1 VFPSARNT
9 FAYRAIG
16 YTVDFAWSWGKGESL
31 SEQTRVRR
39 QKRELIL
46 AAGNEAYPAAVARN
60 QTFTEIRAVYRDLPA
75 GGHSGEAI
83 ETAGRV
89 VSQRD
94 IGGILFATLDDG
106 GAELQVLLTQAGAG
120 EAGGLAGW
128 RQLVDLGDIVAVRG
142 EVVCTSRG
150 ELTVACSH
158 WEMAAKALRPLPAA
172 HRPLSDEVR
181 VRQRY
186 VDLIVRPAARSAVTA
201 RAAVLRSLRESF
213 HPRGYTEVE
222 TPLLHAVPG
231 GANARPFV
239 TRSNALDC
247 DLYLRIAPEL
257 FLKRCIVGGV
267 ERVYEINRNF
277 RNEGVDSSHSPEFSA
292 LEAYAAFADYHDMAE
307 LTASLVRSAVEAVAG
322 GTVARH
328 ADGREIDF
336 GGQWP
341 RITLYG
347 AVSAALG
354 EEVTPQTA
362 VAVLA
367 AAAAK
372 VGIPAIG
379 EGTATQ
385 ADAGRLVEEIFDV
398 IVAPKL
404 ERPTFVFDYPVAT
417 SPLTRAHRSAPGL
430 AEKWDLYVGG
440 MELATAYSELTDPV
454 VQRGRFE
461 AQARLRSRGDEE
473 AMRLDEDFLRAIEY
487 GMPPTGGMGMGID
500 RLLMAITGLGI
511 RETILFPLLRPEQE

>member
-1 VFPSARNT
+1 
-9 FAYRAIG
+9 
-16 YTVDFAWSWGKGESL
+16 L
-31 SEQTRVRR
+31 SEQARVRR
-39 QKRELIL
+39 HKRELLL
-46 AAGNEAYPAAVARN
+46 AAGKEAYPATVARN
-60 QTFTEIRAVYRDLPA
+60 RTFTEIRTAFGDLPP
-75 GGHSGEAI
+75 GGHSGETVD
-83 ETAGRV
+83 TAGRV

-94 IGGILFATLDDG
+94 IGGVFFATLRDD

-120 EAGGLAGW
+120 EVDGLAGW

-150 ELTVACSH
+150 ELTIASSH
-158 WEMAAKALRPLPAA
+158 WEMAAKALRPLPHP

-186 VDLIVRPAARSAVTA
+186 VDLIVRPSARSAVTV

-213 HPRGYTEVE
+213 HQRGYTEVE

-239 TRSNALDC
+239 TRSKALDC

-292 LEAYAAFADYHDMAE
+292 LEAYAAFADYHDMAD
-307 LTASLVRSAVEAVAG
+307 LTTSLVRGAVEAVAG
-322 GTVARH
+322 GTVARP

-336 GGQWP
+336 GGEWP

-354 EEVTPQTA
+354 EEVTPQTP
-362 VAVLA
+362 VGVLA

-372 VGIPAIG
+372 VSIPAS
-379 EGTATQ
+379 EGQ
-385 ADAGRLVEEIFDV
+385 AMQAGAGRLVEEIFDA

-404 ERPTFVFDYPVAT
+404 EQPTFVFDYPVAT
-417 SPLTRAHRSAPGL
+417 SPLTRAHRSVAGL

-454 VQRGRFE
+454 VQRERFE
-461 AQARLRSRGDEE
+461 AQARLRSRGDDE

>member
-1 VFPSARNT
+1 M
-9 FAYRAIG
+9 
-16 YTVDFAWSWGKGESL
+16 
-31 SEQTRVRR
+31 SEHTRVRR
-39 QKRELIL
+39 HKRELLL

-60 QTFTEIRAVYRDLPA
+60 QTFTEIRTAFADLPP
-75 GGHSGEAI
+75 GGHSGEAV
-83 ETAGRV
+83 ESAGRV
-89 VSQRD
+89 MSQRD
-94 IGGILFATLDDG
+94 IGGVLFATLRDG
-106 GAELQVLLTQAGAG
+106 GAELQVLLAQAGAG
-120 EAGGLAGW
+120 EGDGLAGW
-128 RQLVDLGDIVAVRG
+128 RRLVDLGDIVAVRG
-142 EVVCTSRG
+142 EVVRTSRG
-150 ELTVACSH
+150 ELTIASSH
-158 WEMAAKALRPLPAA
+158 WEMAAKALRPLPVA

-186 VDLIVRPAARSAVTA
+186 VDLIVRPAARTAVSA

-213 HPRGYTEVE
+213 HQHGYTEVE

-257 FLKRCIVGGV
+257 FLKRCIVGGL

-292 LEAYAAFADYHDMAE
+292 LEAYASFADYHDMAE
-307 LTASLVRSAVEAVAG
+307 LTESLVRGAVEAVAG
-322 GTVARH
+322 STVARH
-328 ADGREIDF
+328 TDGLEIDF
-336 GGQWP
+336 GGRWP
-341 RITLYG
+341 CITLYG

-354 EEVTPQTA
+354 EEITPQTA
-362 VAVLA
+362 VAVLG

-372 VGIPAIG
+372 AGIPAIPK
-379 EGTATQ
+379 EKVTQ
-385 ADAGRLVEEIFDV
+385 VDAGWLVEEIFDA

-417 SPLTRAHRSAPGL
+417 SPLTRAHRSVDGL
-430 AEKWDLYVGG
+430 AEKWDLYVAG

-454 VQRGRFE
+454 VQRERFE
-461 AQARLRSRGDEE
+461 TQARLRSSGDDE
-473 AMRLDEDFLRAIEY
+473 AMPIDEDFLRAIEY

-500 RLLMAITGLGI
+500 RLLMVITGLGI
-511 RETILFPLLRPEQE
+511 RETILFPILRPEQE

>member
-1 VFPSARNT
+1 V
-9 FAYRAIG
+9 
-16 YTVDFAWSWGKGESL
+16 
-31 SEQTRVRR
+31 
-39 QKRELIL
+39 
-46 AAGNEAYPAAVARN
+46 VARN
-60 QTFTEIRAVYRDLPA
+60 RTFAEIRAAHQDLQPD
-75 GGHSGEAI
+75 GLSGETVEI
-83 ETAGRV
+83 AGRL

-94 IGGILFATLDDG
+94 IGGILFATLREGD
-106 GAELQVLLTQAGAG
+106 GAELQVLLTQIGAGAG
-120 EAGGLAGW
+120 EVDGLAGW

-150 ELTVACSH
+150 ELTIASSH
-158 WEMAAKALRPLPAA
+158 WQMAAKALRPLPAS

-213 HPRGYTEVE
+213 HQRGYTEVE

-231 GANARPFV
+231 GANARPFA

-307 LTASLVRSAVEAVAG
+307 LTVGLVRGAVEAVAG

-328 ADGREIDF
+328 AGGREIDF
-336 GGQWP
+336 GGKWP

-347 AVSAALG
+347 SVSAALG
-354 EEVTPQTA
+354 EEITPGTD
-362 VAVLA
+362 VPVLA
-367 AAAAK
+367 AAAVK
-372 VGIPAIG
+372 LGIPADRG
-379 EGTATQ
+379 RADGRQKANQ
-385 ADAGRLVEEIFDV
+385 ADAGRLVEEIFDA
-398 IVAPKL
+398 IVVPKL

-417 SPLTRAHRSAPGL
+417 SPLTRAHRSVEGL

-454 VQRGRFE
+454 VQRDRFE
-461 AQARLRSRGDEE
+461 AQARLRSRGDDE
-473 AMRLDEDFLRAIEY
+473 AMQLDEDFLRAIEY
-487 GMPPTGGMGMGID
+487 GMPPTGGMGLGID

-511 RETILFPLLRPEQE
+511 RETILFPLLRPETE